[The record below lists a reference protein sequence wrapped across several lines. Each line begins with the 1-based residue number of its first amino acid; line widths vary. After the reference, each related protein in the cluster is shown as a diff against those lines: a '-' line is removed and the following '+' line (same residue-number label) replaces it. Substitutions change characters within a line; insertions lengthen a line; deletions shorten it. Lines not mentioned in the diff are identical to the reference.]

1 MSEPIP
7 NKDFTDGRLIRR
19 HPVTNEPTDMAQTR
33 ERIIRT
39 PANLIPLIDSVNI
52 LGWHDCSR
60 NYYIDHGERNA
71 TNLIFITLAGGGT
84 LELDGVIYQIVPG
97 TMTIIP
103 NNVRTVYYT
112 NPGEEHWEFY
122 WMHVRGVNVSNIF
135 RRLYQSHNYMIRL
148 KDPAIYTRIFEDILY
163 SPLEGNAQA
172 LYNSRRISELLHLF
186 VEEII
191 SGRILIS
198 DNNNFVKT
206 ILQFMEANYM
216 TNITNEDLSALVF
229 MTPETIIRTFKK
241 NTGYTPHA
249 YLKMYRIMIS
259 CILLSNTDLPV
270 KEIAQRVGYKSA
282 SNYSSEFRN
291 LKGMSPVQFRN
302 QYKHEKVNSQEE
314 SI

>member
-1 MSEPIP
+1 MAEPIP
-7 NKDFTDGRLIRR
+7 NKDFTDGRLIQR
-19 HPVTNEPTDMAQTR
+19 HPLTNELTDMAQTR

-39 PANLIPLIDSVNI
+39 PVNLVPLLDTTTN
-52 LGWHDCSR
+52 LGWHDSNR
-60 NYYIDHGERNA
+60 NYCINHGERNT

-84 LELDGVIYQIVPG
+84 LELDEVMYRIVPG

-103 NNVRTVYYT
+103 NNVKTIYYT
-112 NPGEEHWEFY
+112 SPDEDHWEFY
-122 WMHVRGVNVSNIF
+122 WMHVRGVNVSNIL
-135 RRLYQSHNYMIRL
+135 RRFYQSHNYMIQL
-148 KDPAIYTRIFEDILY
+148 KDPSVYTGIFEDILY

-172 LYNSRRISELLHLF
+172 IYNSRKISELLHLF

-191 SGRILIS
+191 AGRILIS

-206 ILQFMEANYM
+206 ILQYMEANYM

-229 MTPETIIRTFKK
+229 MTPEAIIRTFKK

-259 CILLSNTDLPV
+259 CNLLSNTNLPV
-270 KEIAQRVGYKSA
+270 KEIAQKVGYKSA

-302 QYKHEKVNSQEE
+302 QYNHTKANSQEE
-314 SI
+314 SK